1 MEEEFLISLRSC
13 QAAGPHAFDAQP
25 SGLGRRAHTLTGS
38 RVQRRI
44 THNAATANVSAIQ
57 FELRLHQDQI
67 FRARSRGRYHR
78 GQNLCH

>member
-1 MEEEFLISLRSC
+1 MEEEFLIALRAY

-25 SGLGRRAHTLTGS
+25 SGLGRRAHSLNGS

-44 THNAATANVSAIQ
+44 THDAATADVSAIQ
-57 FELRLHQDQI
+57 FELRLYQDQI

-78 GQNLCH
+78 GQDLCH